1 MKRRGLTGEDVCVD
15 STTLHWAS
23 RRYLTRRYEEL
34 QREYGGLPN
43 DGHQADGYHYT
54 TEAKGIFPR
63 YNVVDAIL
71 MEVERLDPDRLP
83 SVDVVAS
90 MMLTAAERV
99 HCPFTEP
106 PYDDVEAQAIA
117 DERRLFAAKVRHWTT
132 LPDFRT
138 DPVPYRRVLTP
149 EESSAWRA
157 SLQQRWGVQ
166 NGWWHPLL
174 SSSVPNDV
182 LVLTGE
188 SMWEGDGVDQVR
200 RVLREL
206 GRPRVVEL
214 REYGADYLLDVE
226 IMAPRYTGPEGFWI
240 DERHDWIAYASHE
253 GAVAFGGALSAGL
266 VATWPE
272 VDSWR
277 WPGWQ
282 ELGHG

>member
-1 MKRRGLTGEDVCVD
+1 MDP
-15 STTLHWAS
+15 TTLHWAS

-34 QREYGGLPN
+34 QGEYGRLPN
-43 DGHQADGYHYT
+43 SGRQADGYHYT
-54 TEAKGIFPR
+54 TDAKEIFPR

-71 MEVERLDPDRLP
+71 VEVERLDPDRLP
-83 SVDVVAS
+83 SGDVVAS
-90 MMLTAAERV
+90 MMLTAAESV
-99 HCPFTEP
+99 NSPFTEP
-106 PYDDVEAQAIA
+106 PYDEVQALAMA
-117 DERRLFAAKVRHWTT
+117 DERRLFAAKVQHWTAQT
-132 LPDFRT
+132 DFRT

-149 EESSAWRA
+149 EESSAWRT
-157 SLQQRWGVQ
+157 SLQRRWGVQ
-166 NGWWHPLL
+166 NGCWHPLL
-174 SSSVPNDV
+174 SSSVPHDV

-206 GRPRVVEL
+206 GRRRVVEL

-226 IMAPRYTGPEGFWI
+226 TVVPRYTGPEGLWI
-240 DERHDWIAYASHE
+240 DEHHDWIAYASHE
-253 GAVAFGGALSAGL
+253 GTVAFGGALSAGL

-272 VDSWR
+272 AESWR